1 MVDVTPLAT
10 IDEHQPGAFSFRLK
24 ATASGALFLVLPR
37 RDPTQPRF
45 WCVVVVRCAPG
56 GLVDA
61 AESPWVGRRGLRR
74 EELAETMAVI
84 RNDVDTWLTEPSQSQ
99 LRTWL
104 LTAHPVQA
112 DNAAGSGVLAG
123 RGVDRASK
131 PAAKNA
137 STS

>member
-112 DNAAGSGVLAG
+112 DNAAGSGVLSE

-131 PAAKNA
+131 PAAKSA